1 MNIALF
7 SDTYLPDIN
16 GVATSTHILKK
27 ELKKHGHH
35 VLVVTTILPHDSDY
49 IDEDND
55 ILRLPGIDLKKSYG
69 YRASNIYSFKGMKE
83 LKEFQPDI
91 IHVQTEFGIGIFG
104 KIAGEILNVPVCY
117 TYHTMWADYSHYIA
131 PGNIK
136 AVDQAAK
143 KVIEKISKIYGNS
156 CSELIVPSQKT
167 ADALISYGIS
177 NSIHVIPTGLELDDF
192 SIENKKQQQI
202 DKIIQ
207 EYQLQDKFVVIF
219 LGRIAPEKSIDILI
233 DAMEDIVKVKDN
245 ICLMVVGGGP
255 QLDELKDIVEKKN
268 LQQYIYFTGPKE
280 SQYVPSF
287 YHASDLFVSA
297 SVTETQGLT
306 FIEAMASGIPVLA
319 RYDKN
324 LDGVICDGRNGYF
337 FKDKDDLVQKIID
350 LSQSDLSQLSA
361 AAIEDAQQ
369 YSSENFYQKILQTY
383 EQALS
388 KHHYCYKVVS
398 IIPENDHQYTVA
410 FQFDHHQILMTLS
423 GQVIDRYGL
432 FVGQVVDREE
442 LDALKDQEQV
452 SKAYKLALKYLT
464 YKDYTYAK
472 MQKKLND
479 KGDFDDIQ
487 IEMTMDLLMQKNLID
502 DAEYTKNYF
511 QKATRLGLGMNKIIY
526 HLKNEGVSPFVID
539 EFLEKYSQ
547 DVEYDKAVEI
557 VQKLYR
563 ENTTRPQY
571 ALIQNIRNKLFNKG
585 FSQDVVEKAIENF
598 DFSMPKEH
606 TMNLL
611 TKEYNRVYNRYK
623 NRYSSN
629 VLKSKIITFLVQKGY
644 EYDDVI
650 EIIQQLW
657 EETDD

>member
-55 ILRLPGIDLKKSYG
+55 ILRLPGIDLNKLYG

-511 QKATRLGLGMNKIIY
+511 QKATRLSLGMNKIIY

>member
-55 ILRLPGIDLKKSYG
+55 ILRLPGIDLKKLYG

-511 QKATRLGLGMNKIIY
+511 QKATRLSLGMNKIIY

>member
-55 ILRLPGIDLKKSYG
+55 ILRLPGIDLKKLYG

-432 FVGQVVDREE
+432 FVGQLVDREE

>member
-55 ILRLPGIDLKKSYG
+55 ILRLPGIDLKKLYG

-192 SIENKKQQQI
+192 SIENKKHQQI